1 MVCSIRNERK
11 EKISDYFSD
20 KKFSLFDKEK
30 TWLLMQWTDVIW
42 IVGERTD
49 NRYRIEKTTKRV
61 LKLKFID

>member
-1 MVCSIRNERK
+1 MKGKKKV
-11 EKISDYFSD
+11 SDYFSD
-20 KKFSLFDKEK
+20 KKFSLFDREK
-30 TWLLMQWTDVIW
+30 TWLLCSGQDVIW